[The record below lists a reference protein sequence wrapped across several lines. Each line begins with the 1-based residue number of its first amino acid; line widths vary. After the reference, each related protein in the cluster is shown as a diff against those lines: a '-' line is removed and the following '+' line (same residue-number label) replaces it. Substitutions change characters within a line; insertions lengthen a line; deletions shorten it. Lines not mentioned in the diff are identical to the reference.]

1 MNAYSIEV
9 SVTEFNGGSEYVR
22 RWKRLEVVKLVKG
35 DEGETRL
42 IWWCGEACAEV
53 PGRFIR

>member
-9 SVTEFNGGSEYVR
+9 SVTEFNGGSEDVR
-22 RWKRLEVVKLVKG
+22 RWERLEVVKLGKE
-35 DEGETRL
+35 DKSETRL

>member
-22 RWKRLEVVKLVKG
+22 RWERLEVVKLGKEDRAG
-35 DEGETRL
+35 
-42 IWWCGEACAEV
+42 CG
-53 PGRFIR
+53 

>member
-22 RWKRLEVVKLVKG
+22 RWERLEVVKLRKEDKG
-35 DEGETRL
+35 GMWL
-42 IWWCGEACAEV
+42 IWWCGETSAEV

>member
-1 MNAYSIEV
+1 MNAHSIEV
-9 SVTEFNGGSEYVR
+9 SVTEFCGVSEDVR
-22 RWKRLEVVKLVKG
+22 RWGRLEVVKSGKG
-35 DEGETRL
+35 DKIETRL